1 MEYKYRIGTIED
13 KEKLQ
18 KLGLTSYGQ
27 FKEVLAEE
35 NWNKMNAFL
44 TAEDSYLNL
53 LSKSK
58 CFICETNSEIIG
70 MAFLVSKGNPTDIFH
85 RDWCYIRMV
94 GVHPKYGGKGIGKK
108 LTQMCIDSAKET
120 KEKII
125 ALHTSEF
132 MDVARHIYE
141 SIGFEQTKE
150 LEPLYGKKYWLYKL
164 EI

>member
-27 FKEVLAEE
+27 FKEVLTEE
-35 NWNKMNAFL
+35 NWNKLNAFL
-44 TAEDSYLNL
+44 TAENSYLDL
-53 LSKSK
+53 LLKSK

-70 MAFLVSKGNPTDIFH
+70 MAFLVPKGNPTDIFH

-94 GVHPKYGGKGIGKK
+94 GVNPEYGGKGIGKK
-108 LTQMCIDSAKET
+108 LTQICIDSAKET

-141 SIGFEQTKE
+141 SIGFKQTKE